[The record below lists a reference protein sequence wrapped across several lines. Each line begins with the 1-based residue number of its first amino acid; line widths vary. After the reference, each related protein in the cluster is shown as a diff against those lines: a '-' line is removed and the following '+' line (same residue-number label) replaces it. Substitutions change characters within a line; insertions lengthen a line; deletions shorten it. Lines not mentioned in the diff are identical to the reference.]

1 MSAGFLTVTCHE
13 IAINYESELKTQSV
27 LLDIPQ
33 TITLDCRRP
42 FSSKLFLFLKHNI
55 IFAKFLEIILDVT
68 SSHTRI
74 FDKPKIILAS
84 FELKF
89 PNILLKAL
97 YHQNDFKN
105 AL

>member
-1 MSAGFLTVTCHE
+1 MGFLTVTCHE

-42 FSSKLFLFLKHNI
+42 FSSKL
-55 IFAKFLEIILDVT
+55 FLEIILDVT